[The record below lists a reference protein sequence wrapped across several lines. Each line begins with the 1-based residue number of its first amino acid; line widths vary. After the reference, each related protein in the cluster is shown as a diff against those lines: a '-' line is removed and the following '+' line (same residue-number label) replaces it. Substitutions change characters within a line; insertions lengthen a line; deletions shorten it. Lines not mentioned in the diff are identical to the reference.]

1 MNGDESEPGTFKD
14 RMLLE
19 HDPHQL
25 LEGALLCAYAVGAGC
40 VLVYVRGEAALAY
53 DRVPMLSPTRVAMVW
68 SAATSSVPPSR
79 AT

>member
-1 MNGDESEPGTFKD
+1 
-14 RMLLE
+14 MLLE

-53 DRVPMLSPTRVAMVW
+53 DRVCERLPTRAAVVW
-68 SAATSSVPPSR
+68 SAATSSGHGSR
-79 AT
+79 AR